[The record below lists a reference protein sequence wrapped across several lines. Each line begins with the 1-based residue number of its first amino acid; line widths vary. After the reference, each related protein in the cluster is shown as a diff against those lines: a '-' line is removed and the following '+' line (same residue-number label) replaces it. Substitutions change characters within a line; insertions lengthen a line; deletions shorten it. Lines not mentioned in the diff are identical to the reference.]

1 MRKLLFALVCSLILL
16 VGEKN
21 ALAEEFVVGVVK
33 EATNKSQ
40 DKFIKDTV
48 QAIGKELNRK
58 VLTVEL
64 NDERFKSA
72 LELNDINAFIVPAFL
87 YRQNLSKG
95 FKDIGSLVSSRT
107 ADPNQVEGLTIFID
121 YEKSKIHDI
130 NSLKDKQIGIL
141 EGLESAEM
149 ILRHLLSSPESRDQ
163 RNSTQLIKFSSLQ
176 ALISAMRNQK
186 VEAIALPA
194 CYLENQAHTLTTDTS
209 RLLPINGKAHGSM
222 ACAHSSALYPG
233 MIFGLNPLASS
244 ETVSAIS
251 HALLSMEKGS
261 EGEQWKI
268 ATDFRSTDR
277 LLEEL
282 NLDENAQ
289 LRQPS
294 LKKFLKIYWPWLVAG
309 LLLIAGMAV
318 CSLVLSYL
326 VKRRTSQLN
335 RSLTIQK
342 ELEEEAKSA
351 LNRLEKLQK
360 LGAVGQMSSL
370 FAHEIRQ
377 PLNAVLCY
385 AFTLEK
391 ILEKQIKDIKEP
403 EAARECLSQIQEQS
417 SRIDQIVDKVRTYL
431 KDRSTKRKACFI
443 NSIVQQACKS
453 FKTTSSGRLPYE
465 ISFSK
470 ASRDCKIFV
479 DPLEIELAIV
489 NLFRNSV
496 QASDG
501 NRICQIEVKTRKEA
515 HFCVISIEDN
525 GPLITDS
532 QLAILSEVQSSSMR
546 PEGLGLG
553 LAIVRFLIE
562 NHSGT
567 VSFQKGTHTGL
578 RVVIKL
584 PLYNHDN
591 RR

>member
-95 FKDIGSLVSSRT
+95 FKDIGSLVTSRT
-107 ADPNQVEGLTIFID
+107 TDPNQVEGLTIFID

-130 NSLKDKQIGIL
+130 NQLKDKRIGVL
-141 EGLESAEM
+141 ENLESTEM
-149 ILRHLLSSPESRDQ
+149 ILRHLLSSPESTRQ
-163 RNSTQLIKFSSLQ
+163 KNTIQLIKFSSLQ
-176 ALISAMRNQK
+176 ALINAVRNQK

-194 CYLENQAHTLTTDTS
+194 CYLENQAHTLTADTS

-251 HALLSMEKGS
+251 HALLSMRKGP

-277 LLEEL
+277 LLEGL

-294 LKKFLKIYWPWLVAG
+294 LKRFLKIYWPWLGAV
-309 LLLIAGMAV
+309 LFLIAGMAG

-335 RSLTIQK
+335 RSLMIQK

-391 ILEKQIKDIKEP
+391 ILQKQIKDIKEP

-443 NSIVQQACKS
+443 NPIVQQACKS
-453 FKTTSSGRLPYE
+453 FKTTSSGRLPYK
-465 ISFSK
+465 ISFSD
-470 ASRDCKIFV
+470 ASPDCEIFV

-501 NRICQIEVKTRKEA
+501 SRTCLIKVKAWRET

-553 LAIVRFLIE
+553 LSIVRFLIE

-567 VSFQKGTHTGL
+567 VSFQKGTLTGL
-578 RVVIKL
+578 RVIIKL